1 MGIQNI
7 NTVLSIFT
15 DSKYWLGA
23 HDLKVEGG
31 FQWTYNKLTQFY
43 LYLQPT
49 STGWVQI
56 SNGHTKY

>member
-1 MGIQNI
+1 MSIQNI

-15 DSKYWLGA
+15 ANKYWLGA

-31 FQWTYNKLTQFY
+31 FQWTYKILTHFY

-49 STGWVQI
+49 STG
-56 SNGHTKY
+56 